1 MITTEETWYRLS
13 NGDIVSQS
21 NIDTIKEYFDVMLP
35 PYDHIEK
42 VEGKPKRFKV
52 GLCQGRHEIEGVK
65 AYIFPQ
71 NVNPLDTDWLESSAN
86 LVVHHLVKSARGP
99 IELDLYVTGLTVAL
113 VGVINACRLHPEVT
127 LTLYHYD
134 RESGSYYPQKVY

>member
-1 MITTEETWYRLS
+1 MKTAWYRLS
-13 NGDIVSQS
+13 NGEVVSQEA
-21 NIDTIKEYFDVMLP
+21 IDINKEYFNTMLP
-35 PYDHIEK
+35 PYDNIEK
-42 VEGKPKRFKV
+42 IEGKPARFKV

-65 AYIFPQ
+65 EYIFPQ

-86 LVVHHLVKSARGP
+86 LVVHHLVKSARRP
-99 IELDLYVTGLTVAL
+99 IEIELYVTGLTVAL
-113 VGVINACRLHPEVT
+113 VSVINACRLRPEVT